1 MSEIRIQRDRL
12 ARLAKRYEKVV
23 QEVDHDFDTPSVSD
37 VHEWAEL
44 RKQLQQHF
52 SVMCSKHALMWP
64 KTAAEARGPRPQ
76 LRTRALDSVVR
87 RMTSQNGWQRM
98 RVRKDEVSEDEA

>member
-1 MSEIRIQRDRL
+1 MDLLHHRRDPILTL
-12 ARLAKRYEKVV
+12 ASFPCGRVCPRALKYSLVLALHAR
-23 QEVDHDFDTPSVSD
+23 
-37 VHEWAEL
+37 AEL

>member
-64 KTAAEARGPRPQ
+64 KTAAEARGPRPHQ
-76 LRTRALDSVVR
+76 SVGFGR
-87 RMTSQNGWQRM
+87 
-98 RVRKDEVSEDEA
+98 ELA